1 MKNIFMAICL
11 LAALTTYAQ
20 ADSLYRW
27 LDKDGKVH
35 YGDRPAEDAI
45 GAEQKK
51 FAAPAAAGDD
61 ELSYTVRKAK
71 QDFPVTLYVAPNCG
85 DVCVQARSLLNKR
98 GIPFAEKNL
107 VSKEEV
113 DAFKAKTGV
122 NSVPVLAVG
131 KSILSGFEAG
141 TTLLPQSLFC
151 FSVLSIM
158 GKIISFGSLSN
169 HSLYRFFIFSSLIQT
184 YISSNLKISLVP
196 RYFIQEISLHIAITL
211 SFSLCSSTSG

>member
-35 YGDRPAEDAI
+35 YGNRPAEDAI

-51 FAAPAAAGDD
+51 FAAPAAAGDGD
-61 ELSYTVRKAK
+61 LSYSVRKAK

-98 GIPFAEKNL
+98 GIPFVEKNL
-107 VSKEEV
+107 VSKEDI
-113 DAFKAKTGV
+113 DAFKAKTGG
-122 NSVPVLAVG
+122 NSVPVLEVG
-131 KSILSGFEAG
+131 KS
-141 TTLLPQSLFC
+141 
-151 FSVLSIM
+151 VLS
-158 GKIISFGSLSN
+158 SFEEAQWQGELDIAGYPKTAPYGSRPAAPAASKPEVPA
-169 HSLYRFFIFSSLIQT
+169 SSE
-184 YISSNLKISLVP
+184 K
-196 RYFIQEISLHIAITL
+196 
-211 SFSLCSSTSG
+211 